1 MIEVSPISS
10 GASDPQGREPREAR
24 ETAAYW
30 RTQEMFLI
38 QEVMRLVGKG
48 LEMEGVVREMLHLLS
63 ELLGLNRGRV
73 VLKAAEGEGHAIAH
87 AYGLTRDEMARGRYA
102 PGEGI
107 TGRVIKDGHLVI
119 VQDIDKEP
127 LFLGRAVDRAR
138 LPDGVVAFIA
148 LPIQVDGRTVGA
160 LACHRIRHRERA
172 LADDVTM
179 LRIMATMIGQLL
191 TLAARMDEKTRAL
204 EEQNGRL
211 ARELRAKRSRYGII
225 GTAPAL
231 LRALEQVEQVSAATA
246 SVLLLGESGT
256 GKELFAR
263 ALHLASPRSDKPF
276 IRVNC
281 AAIPETL
288 FESEL
293 FGHERGAFTGAT
305 AARMGWFEQAHGG
318 TIFLDEIGEMPLL
331 MQAKLLRVLQ
341 EGTVVRLGGTR
352 EIKVDM
358 RLVAASNRDLAA
370 LVAAGRFREDL
381 FYRLNVIPILLP
393 ALAQRREDIP
403 DLVMNFLARVNQDN
417 QRNVNLT
424 PEAVAHLA
432 RQPWPGNVRQ
442 LSNFIERLV
451 LLAPRPVLD
460 LADVEAALR
469 LHAPEPVALPASLLP
484 ASLLTPGLMPAQGE
498 PAFRPYLRATS
509 HAPEELK
516 RALARSG
523 GNKSRAAQILGLT
536 ERQFAYRLRKQE
548 DDSA

>member
-1 MIEVSPISS
+1 MRDAIANLPAKEMK
-10 GASDPQGREPREAR
+10 DAR
-24 ETAAYW
+24 ESGAYW

-48 LEMEGVVREMLHLLS
+48 LEMDGVLREMLHLLS
-63 ELLGLNRGRV
+63 ELLGLNRGRI
-73 VLKAAEGEGHAIAH
+73 VLQAPDGEGHRIAY
-87 AYGLTRDEMARGRYA
+87 AYGLTREEMARGRYA

-107 TGRVIKDGHLVI
+107 TGRVIQDGHLVI

-127 LFLGRAVDRAR
+127 LFLARAVDRAR
-138 LPDGVVAFIA
+138 LPEGIVSFIV
-148 LPIQVDGRTVGA
+148 LPIQVQSRTVGA
-160 LACHRIRHRERA
+160 LACHRIRHRDRA

-179 LRIMATMIGQLL
+179 LRIMSTLIGQLL
-191 TLAARMDEKTRAL
+191 TLHARMDAKTKAL
-204 EEQNGRL
+204 QEQNERL
-211 ARELRAKRSRYGII
+211 ARELRAGRTRYGII
-225 GTAPAL
+225 GTSPAL

-263 ALHLASPRSDKPF
+263 ALHLASPRRDKPF

-293 FGHERGAFTGAT
+293 FGHERGAFTGAM
-305 AARMGWFEQAHGG
+305 ASRAGWFEQAHQG
-318 TIFLDEIGEMPLL
+318 TIFLDEIGEMPLQL
-331 MQAKLLRVLQ
+331 QAKLLRVLQ
-341 EGTVVRLGGTR
+341 EGAVVRLGGTR

-358 RLVAASNRDLAA
+358 RLVAATNRDLAA

-381 FYRLNVIPILLP
+381 FYRLNVIPIHLP

-403 DLVMNFLARVNQDN
+403 DLVMNFLARVNQEN

-432 RQPWPGNVRQ
+432 AQNWPGNVRQ

-460 LADVEAALR
+460 LADVTAALR
-469 LHAPEPVALPASLLP
+469 LHAPEPMPALPASLLP
-484 ASLLTPGLMPAQGE
+484 PGIVPASGE

-516 RALARSG
+516 QALARAG

-536 ERQFAYRLRKQE
+536 ERQFAYRLRK
-548 DDSA
+548 DGGL